1 MSTARRVLN
10 ARVGAAAVALAVG
23 LITVWEGYTARV
35 SYDPIGRLAVCY
47 GHDDQSMVKGRFYS
61 KAECEAI
68 LDADLLLHAEVLN
81 CLPDARGKLT
91 DGQRGALV
99 SFAYNVGVPK
109 ACGSTFVKRLN
120 AGDGKAACAE
130 LSKWVYAG
138 GRALPGL
145 VNRRKAERKVCE
157 S

>member
-1 MSTARRVLN
+1 
-10 ARVGAAAVALAVG
+10 
-23 LITVWEGYTARV
+23 
-35 SYDPIGRLAVCY
+35 
-47 GHDDQSMVKGRFYS
+47 
-61 KAECEAI
+61 
-68 LDADLLLHAEVLN
+68 
-81 CLPDARGKLT
+81 LT

-130 LSKWVYAG
+130 LSKWIYAG

-145 VNRRKAERKVCE
+145 VNRRRDERKVCE